1 LPEGQILAKDDHID
15 ENGVFHIGQKGP
27 RKTVL
32 TPGMHPVNPQYHKVK
47 QHPATIIKKGQ
58 LGIVTKMVGDIPPP
72 GTILVSKDH
81 NYKGVQREVLVP
93 GEYYLNPLAVAV
105 DIIDAVVI
113 PKAVDIID
121 AVVIPKGQVGIVTK
135 RVGEMPPKSTILV
148 EADDVFQ
155 GIQREPLHPGI
166 YYINPF
172 EKDVRIIPAVVVP
185 DGHVG
190 VQIAKTGEPKPTNQ
204 LLAKPGQRGI
214 LEKTLSPGLYYINPF
229 EFEVVIFDIRQQ
241 RYEMTFQE
249 SQGDTKLSDSIRFIS
264 DDGFE
269 IEIDLTVLFRVFP
282 EDAPFVV
289 ATVGRDVK
297 DVREKIIRPSARS
310 FARIIGSMNKGEE
323 FVHGST
329 REIFQ
334 NKLHEA
340 LETQCLS
347 SKIRVTQTLVRHFD
361 VPIELRNP
369 ITQKVIAVKLEEQ
382 YIQEQKMQIAN
393 AELER
398 QKELVTFQ
406 SKKVKAETTKM
417 EAKIRAEQQRDVEE
431 TLVAKKKFEAQGDAE
446 KIKIHADAKLYAA
459 QKDAEGILARKKSE
473 AEGHRKM
480 VDAWSGKGARF
491 IVAKELADRLA
502 NAKIIPLE
510 LTVTT

>member
-1 LPEGQILAKDDHID
+1 
-15 ENGVFHIGQKGP
+15 
-27 RKTVL
+27 
-32 TPGMHPVNPQYHKVK
+32 M
-47 QHPATIIKKGQ
+47 
-58 LGIVTKMVGDIPPP
+58 TKMVGDIPPP
-72 GTILVSKDH
+72 GTILVSKND
-81 NYKGVQREVLVP
+81 NFKGIQREVLVP
-93 GEYYLNPLAVAV
+93 GEYYLNPLAVTV
-105 DIIDAVVI
+105 DV
-113 PKAVDIID
+113 ID

-135 RVGEMPPKSTILV
+135 RVGKMPPISTILV

-166 YYINPF
+166 YYINPY
-172 EKDVRIIPAVVVP
+172 EIDVKIIPAVDVP

-190 VQIAKTGEPKPTNQ
+190 VQIAKTGDPKPTSQ

-229 EFEVVIFDIRQQ
+229 EFDVVIFDTRQQ

-269 IEIDLTVLFRVFP
+269 IEIDLTVLFQVFP

-289 ATVGRDVK
+289 ASVGRDVK

-329 REIFQ
+329 REVFQ

-340 LETQCLS
+340 LEKQCLS
-347 SKIRVTQTLVRHFD
+347 SRIKVAQTLVRHFD

-369 ITQKVIAVKLEEQ
+369 ITRKVIAVKLEEQ

-417 EAKIRAEQQRDVEE
+417 EAKIMAEQQRDVEE

-446 KIKIHADAKLYAA
+446 KIMIDADARLFAARKGAAGILA
-459 QKDAEGILARKKSE
+459 QKTADAEGQ
-473 AEGHRKM
+473 RKM
-480 VDAWSGKGARF
+480 VDAWSGEGARF
-491 IVAKELADRLA
+491 IVAKELANRLS

-510 LTVTT
+510 LFFGGSNNGKGGSSVIEYRDNLELLKLLKIFDAGDDIKELKKEMAAN